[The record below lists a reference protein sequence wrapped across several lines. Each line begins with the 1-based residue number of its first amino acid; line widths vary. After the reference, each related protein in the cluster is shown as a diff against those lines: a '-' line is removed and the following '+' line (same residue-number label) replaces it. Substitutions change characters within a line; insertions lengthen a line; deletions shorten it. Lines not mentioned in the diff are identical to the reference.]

1 MKIYLYIICISYDC
15 TRLCLASISQSSSF
29 VSRLFLMFVSGR
41 ANSRFF
47 FFFSVSGLKSLC
59 YGIKSVRPAL
69 SRVHAFVQGAS
80 GPFAF
85 YFFIY
90 TSPRHSQWAEKCC
103 FPSKQQYR
111 DSQSWI
117 LPWPQLYM
125 FLLKY
130 NIHCTRNRDNSLTHV
145 GP

>member
-90 TSPRHSQWAEKCC
+90 TAPGIHSGQRNVVFLQNNGTGTVSHEYCRGRSYIC
-103 FPSKQQYR
+103 FCLNTIYTV
-111 DSQSWI
+111 
-117 LPWPQLYM
+117 
-125 FLLKY
+125 
-130 NIHCTRNRDNSLTHV
+130 HGTATTV
-145 GP
+145 